1 MLGSV
6 AWGETK
12 SDDGPQ
18 TAQPAPPSEQAI
30 WPHPAGVK
38 DLPAEITTERGKDG
52 KHDRSITNVTQ
63 PTITVYLPAE
73 QSMTAAAIICPGGG
87 YHGLAIDKEGH
98 DVARWLNSIGVA
110 GIVLKYRMP
119 HPEISRDEKP
129 WPVQD
134 VERAIRL
141 VRSRAAEW
149 KIDPK
154 RVGII
159 GFSAGGH
166 LASTAGTHFE
176 AGQADAVDP
185 VERFSTRPDFMI
197 LAYPVITF
205 RDPIGHRGSRAA
217 LLGAQ
222 PDAGLIALYSNDEQV
237 TAETPPT
244 FLVHARDDA
253 VKVENS
259 LRFAEALEKAHVPHE
274 LAVFDK
280 GGHGFGLGVKGGE
293 VATWP
298 ERCAEWMKRMR
309 LL

>member
-1 MLGSV
+1 MLRNIIIVFVLAMHSTTALAGQP
-6 AWGETK
+6 ETL
-12 SDDGPQ
+12 PV
-18 TAQPAPPSEQAI
+18 
-30 WPHPAGVK
+30 WPHLDAVK
-38 DLPAEITTERGKDG
+38 NLPDEITTERGKDG
-52 KHDRSITNVTQ
+52 NHDRSITNVTE
-63 PTITVYLPAE
+63 PTITIYLPSASE
-73 QSMTAAAIICPGGG
+73 SASAAAIICPGGG

-110 GIVLKYRMP
+110 GIVLRYRMP
-119 HPEISRDEKP
+119 HPEISGSEKP

-134 VERAIRL
+134 AERALRL
-141 VRSRAAEW
+141 VRSRAGEW

-176 AGQADAVDP
+176 PGQVDAPDR

-205 RDPIGHRGSRAA
+205 RDPIGHRGSRTG

-222 PDAGLIALYSNDEQV
+222 PDPKLIELYSNDEQV

-244 FLVHARDDA
+244 FLVHARDDG

-259 LRFAEALEKAHVPHE
+259 LRFAAALEKAHVPHE

-298 ERCAEWMKRMR
+298 ERCAEWMKKMKLR
-309 LL
+309 